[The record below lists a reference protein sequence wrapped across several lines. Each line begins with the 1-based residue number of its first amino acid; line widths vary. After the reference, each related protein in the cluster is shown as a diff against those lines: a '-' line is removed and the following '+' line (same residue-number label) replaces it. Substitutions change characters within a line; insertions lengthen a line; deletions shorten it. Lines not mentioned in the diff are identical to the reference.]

1 MKFRTVFFDVD
12 YCLLDTPTSE
22 RRIIRELY
30 AMQGQ
35 TVGDEVGDTYREIN
49 RKLWVYLDR
58 GEITRER
65 LYVMRFERLFEIYPF
80 FKPAE
85 EVAPWFLE
93 QLACAHDAQAGAEH
107 LLRRLKEAG
116 VRIFTASNGIGSVM
130 NGRVRA
136 AGLSKYLTGA
146 FAADDV
152 GAMKP
157 SFRYFDTVF
166 KKSGETELSRTLMV
180 GDNPVTDVN
189 GAVEYG
195 MTGALFGAR
204 WQEESKAA
212 YVARTMQELE
222 DKLFDEA

>member
-12 YCLLDTPTSE
+12 YCLLDTPVSE

-30 AMQGQ
+30 AQQGQ

-49 RKLWVYLDR
+49 KRLWVYLDR

-65 LYVMRFERLFEIYPF
+65 LYVMRFVRLFELYPF
-80 FKPAE
+80 FRSAE

-93 QLACAHDAQAGAEH
+93 QLAQAHDPQEGAEH
-107 LLRRLKEAG
+107 LLKRLTENG
-116 VRIFTASNGIGSVM
+116 VRVFSASNGIGGVM
-130 NGRVRA
+130 NKRVEA
-136 AGLSKYLTGA
+136 AGLSQYLTGK

-157 SFRYFDTVF
+157 SYQYFDTIF
-166 KKSGETELSRTLMV
+166 RKSGETELSRTLMV

-204 WQEESKAA
+204 CDEESKAV
-212 YVARTMQELE
+212 YTARTMWELE
-222 DKLFDEA
+222 DQLFANE